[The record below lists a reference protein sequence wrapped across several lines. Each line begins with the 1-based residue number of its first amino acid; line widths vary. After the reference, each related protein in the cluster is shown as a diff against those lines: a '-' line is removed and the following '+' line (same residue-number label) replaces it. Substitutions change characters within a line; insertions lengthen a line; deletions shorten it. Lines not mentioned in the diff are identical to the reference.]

1 MATVLS
7 LARCGAKLPAMKHLN
22 WPSRMNALARRSLA
36 LLLLLS
42 WVSTGLAQEW
52 PRFRGPNGS
61 GISPA
66 KTIPTTWT
74 DKDFNWKLPLPG
86 AGHSSPVLW
95 GDRVFLTTGDNQTR
109 QVSVYCVS
117 AVSGQVLWQKAFPFT
132 LHHKNNYNT
141 FASASPAVDQH
152 RVYVCWTSPEH
163 YTLMALTHDG
173 QTVWEKDLGPFVSQ
187 HGGGTSPIVYQDE
200 VVLGDEQDGASFLI
214 AVDAATGKTRW
225 QIPRTSKEAVYS
237 TPCVYE
243 PKDGAPAL
251 IFNSHSNGVCAIN
264 PDNGKVLWEL
274 ADAFDKRVVSS
285 PVLAVGLIVGACG
298 SGGGG
303 NYLIAVRPGGPAKNP
318 EIAYTIRKSA
328 PYVTTSVCVGERL
341 FLWSDGGIVSCV
353 QAASGEVK
361 WQERVGGN
369 FFSSPIWVDGRLFCV
384 STKGEVV
391 VVEASDRFRV
401 LARNPL
407 GEVTHSTPAVAEGR
421 MYIHTTK
428 SLICVGG
435 QTAVKVRD

>member
-1 MATVLS
+1 MGEAIAQQEKIMNT
-7 LARCGAKLPAMKHLN
+7 LARH
-22 WPSRMNALARRSLA
+22 SLVF
-36 LLLLLS
+36 LLLLS
-42 WVSTGLAQEW
+42 SCYTGLSQEW
-52 PRFRGPNGS
+52 TRFRGPNGS

-74 DKDFNWKLPLPG
+74 EKDFNWKLPLPG

-95 GDRVFLTTGDNQTR
+95 GDKIFLTTGDDQTK
-109 QVSVYCVS
+109 QVSVFCVS
-117 AVSGQVLWQKAFPFT
+117 AVGGQVLWQKAFPFT
-132 LHHKNNYNT
+132 PYHKNGYNT

-152 RVYVCWTSPEH
+152 RVYVCWSSPEH

-173 QTVWEKDLGPFVSQ
+173 QTVWEKDLGPFASQ
-187 HGGGTSPIVYQDE
+187 HGGGASPIVYQDK
-200 VVLGDEQDGASFLI
+200 VILGNEQDGESFLI

-225 QIPRTSKEAVYS
+225 QSPRASKETVYS

-243 PKDGAPAL
+243 PKDAPPAL
-251 IFNSHSNGVCAIN
+251 IFNSHSNGVSAID

-285 PVLAVGLIVGACG
+285 PVLAAGLIVGACG

-303 NYLIAVRPGGPAKNP
+303 NYLVAVRPGGPAKKP
-318 EIAYTIRKSA
+318 ELAYTIRKSA
-328 PYVTTSVCVGERL
+328 PYVPTSVCVGERL

-369 FFSSPIWVDGRLFCV
+369 FFSSPLWVDGRLFCV

-391 VVEASDRFRV
+391 VVEASDRFQV

-407 GEVTHSTPAVAEGR
+407 GEVTHSTPAVAGGR
-421 MYIHTTK
+421 MFIHTAK
-428 SLICVGG
+428 SLISVGG
-435 QTAVKVRD
+435 RTALRVGD